1 MNINSSYD
9 DGEDDDDEL
18 LIPEIVVVPTKVKMA
33 TSAALSHAQD
43 SNSWE
48 CEHDCGFRDKSIATV
63 EKHELTCASNPAS
76 SPHNP
81 IYADDSDGDLDY
93 IDALEE
99 GNIND
104 ALLEGAP
111 SPAGSAPASR
121 RRLRR
126 PARGNGNMDRF
137 AQKEGAN
144 SDLIYTEDVSSSMRV
159 VSSREHQFRNLQ
171 MHPALDCGTRQ
182 EGSRRVAIRQ
192 PLKRGCVQFADYYQS
207 PAQCLLFFSLF
218 KLKLSKFPPPFIL
231 ILILIL
237 SHFRL
242 MRITSLTRC

>member
-76 SPHNP
+76 SLYNP
-81 IYADDSDGDLDY
+81 IYEDEEDDSDGDLDY

-126 PARGNGNMDRF
+126 LTRGNGSADRF
-137 AQKEGAN
+137 TQKEG
-144 SDLIYTEDVSSSMRV
+144 EDNNLLYSEVETFEGLSLGESI
-159 VSSREHQFRNLQ
+159 SRLGGGDIAAVLGKEHRLRNLE
-171 MHPALDCGTRQ
+171 MHPVLDCGIQ
-182 EGSRRVAIRQ
+182 QQGNVRVVIQQ
-192 PLKRGCVQFADYYQS
+192 PLSDRCVCCY
-207 PAQCLLFFSLF
+207 SLQRYA
-218 KLKLSKFPPPFIL
+218 PPPPTTTPA
-231 ILILIL
+231 L
-237 SHFRL
+237 SA
-242 MRITSLTRC
+242 MLTTPV